1 MNRNHPVERQTNQRQ
16 SAGWGVF
23 FLALGLVLIALFWRS
38 LHPGWTVF
46 SNDGPLGALMSERT
60 QVPAAFVGSWADL
73 NSYGSREAGA
83 LPNITFAMLWLTG
96 PLGFSKFYPPFTLFI
111 LGACA
116 WFFFRQLR
124 LGNLA
129 ASVGGLAAA
138 LTPDFFGVACWGVGT
153 QAICFG
159 LNYLALGLVVSPHP
173 LRPWIRYPLAG
184 LAVGMGVTEAYD
196 IGAIFSVITALAV
209 VVHAL
214 LGEGPPVKRLLQGG
228 GRVAIIAVFAAFISA
243 SALSSLIGTQIK
255 GVVGTEQDQQTKQE
269 RWDWATQWSYPKA
282 ETLNI
287 VVPGLF
293 GYRMD
298 TPDGGAYWGFVGRDP
313 SWDRYFADG
322 KQGPPPRGP
331 IRYGGG
337 SSYAGIMVLL
347 VAAWAVAQ
355 SFRREKSVF
364 GVRERQ
370 LLWFWAGLAGVSLLL
385 AYGRFAPFYQL
396 FYALPYASTIRNPVK
411 FIHVLQWALLVIFAY
426 GLGGLSRRY
435 LTATAAAPRNLVSH
449 VQAWWARADGFDR
462 KWVRACLVLLAVS
475 VLGWLIYASSQNSL
489 VRYLQEVM
497 FDADTA
503 KVIASFSVRQVGW
516 FIALLAAAVGLLV
529 VTLSGYFSG
538 RKARLGAV
546 LLGVFVV
553 ADLARVGSHWVNT
566 YNWKEKYVAAADNGV
581 IEFLRQKPHEQR
593 VTVWPFS
600 LPGQFAIIQQLYG
613 DLWLQHLFQYY
624 NIQSL
629 DIIQMSR
636 MPQDVAAFEGALTY
650 DNTPATLHRVVRRWQ
665 LTNSRYLIGAAGLI
679 NTLNTEIDPQQR
691 FKLLKTFDVT
701 PKPGVVNPTRFE
713 QLAVV
718 ESPQGRFAVF
728 EFTGALPR
736 AKLYTNW
743 QVATN
748 EPAQLRE
755 WVKTLQ
761 PRVPRDWGQALES
774 QSDADLA
781 TLYELADPAF
791 DPAQTVLLT
800 KPLPVS
806 PATNQPS
813 GEVKF
818 ESYKPKRIVFSAKAN
833 APSVMLLNDKHDPNW
848 QVTVDGQ
855 PAELLRCNYIMRGV
869 FLEPGEHTVEF
880 QFRPPVDALYISLVA
895 IAFGLLLTGIAVVT
909 IRKWPGA
916 PSVLGNK
923 KV

>member
-1 MNRNHPVERQTNQRQ
+1 MRTDKETAGTTSIWMALLEPRKNIVIFSLCLLVVMGFLFRWCFHPDY
-16 SAGWGVF
+16 
-23 FLALGLVLIALFWRS
+23 I
-38 LHPGWTVF
+38 HF
-46 SNDGPLGALMSERT
+46 SNDGPLGLTS
-60 QVPAAFVGSWADL
+60 AAYNQPPGNFTGIWSDL
-73 NSYGSREAGA
+73 NWLGHNSGRGSLG
-83 LPNITFAMLWLTG
+83 ITNGLHWLLGSVWFAKV
-96 PLGFSKFYPPFTLFI
+96 FAPFTLLFP
-111 LGACA
+111 GFCA

-129 ASVGGLAAA
+129 ATVGGLAAA

-196 IGAIFSVITALAV
+196 IGAIFSVITALGV

-214 LGEGPPVKRLLQGG
+214 LGEGPPMKRLLQGG

-243 SALSSLIGTQIK
+243 AAVSSLIGTQIK

-322 KQGPPPRGP
+322 KQGQPPRGP

-364 GVRERQ
+364 SVRERQ
-370 LLWFWAGLAGVSLLL
+370 LLWFWAALAGVSLLL

-475 VLGWLIYASSQNSL
+475 VLGWLIYASSRQSL
-489 VRYLQEVM
+489 ERYLQEVM

-503 KVIASFSVRQVGW
+503 KVLASFSVRQVGW
-516 FIALLAAAVGLLV
+516 FIALLAAAAGLLV

-538 RKARLGAV
+538 RKARIGAV

-553 ADLARVGSHWVNT
+553 MDLARVGSHWVNT

-600 LPGQFAIIQQLYG
+600 LPGQFAIIQQMYG

-691 FKLLKTFDVT
+691 FKLLKTFDFA
-701 PKPGVVNPTRFE
+701 PKPGVINPTRFE

-718 ESPQGRFAVF
+718 ESPQGRFALF

-736 AKLYTNW
+736 AKLYSNWLVSTND
-743 QVATN
+743 
-748 EPAQLRE
+748 E
-755 WVKTLQ
+755 
-761 PRVPRDWGQALES
+761 
-774 QSDADLA
+774 A
-781 TLYELADPAF
+781 TLTQLANKEF
-791 DPAQTVLLT
+791 DPAQTVMVAE
-800 KPLPVS
+800 PLPVVPNS
-806 PATNQPS
+806 DSASTNA
-813 GEVKF
+813 GTVEFV
-818 ESYKPKRIVFSAKAN
+818 SYAPKHIVLRAN
-833 APSVMLLNDKHDPNW
+833 ATAPAVLLLNDKHDPNW

-895 IAFGLLLTGIAVVT
+895 IVFGVLLTGIAIVS
-909 IRKWPGA
+909 IRKRPGA

-923 KV
+923 TI

>member
-1 MNRNHPVERQTNQRQ
+1 MRTDKETAGTTSIWMALLEPRKNIVIFSLCLLVVLGFLFRWCFHPDY
-16 SAGWGVF
+16 
-23 FLALGLVLIALFWRS
+23 I
-38 LHPGWTVF
+38 HF
-46 SNDGPLGALMSERT
+46 SNDGPLGLTS
-60 QVPAAFVGSWADL
+60 AAYNQPPGNFTGIWSDL
-73 NSYGSREAGA
+73 NWLGHNSGRASLGITNGLHWLLGSVW
-83 LPNITFAMLWLTG
+83 FAKV
-96 PLGFSKFYPPFTLFI
+96 FAPFTLLFP
-111 LGACA
+111 GFCA
-116 WFFFRQLR
+116 WFLFRQLG

-129 ASVGGLAAA
+129 AMVGGLAAA

-173 LRPWIRYPLAG
+173 LRPWVRYPLAG

-196 IGAIFSVITALAV
+196 IGAIFSVLTALVV

-214 LGEGPPVKRLLQGG
+214 LGEGPPVKRLLHGG
-228 GRVAIIAVFAAFISA
+228 GRVAILAVFAAFISA
-243 SALSSLIGTQIK
+243 SAISSLIGTQIK

-313 SWDRYFADG
+313 SWDRYFASG
-322 KQGPPPRGP
+322 KQGQPPRGS

-355 SFRREKSVF
+355 SLRRDKSVF
-364 GVRERQ
+364 SVRERQ
-370 LLWFWAGLAGVSLLL
+370 FLWFWAALAGVSLLL

-435 LTATAAAPRNLVSH
+435 LMATAAAPRNLVSH
-449 VQAWWARADGFDR
+449 MQAWWARADGFDR
-462 KWVRACLVLLAVS
+462 KWGRASLVLLAVS
-475 VLGWLIYASSQNSL
+475 GLGWFIYASSRQGL
-489 VRYLQEVM
+489 ERYLQEVM

-503 KVIASFSVRQVGW
+503 KTIASFSIRQVGW
-516 FIALLAAAVGLLV
+516 FIALQAAALGLLG

-538 RKARLGAV
+538 RKARIGAV

-600 LPGQFAIIQQLYG
+600 LPGQFAIIQQMYG

-691 FKLLKTFDVT
+691 FKLLKTFDVA
-701 PKPGVVNPTRFE
+701 PKPGVIKPTRFE
-713 QLAVV
+713 ELAVV
-718 ESPQGRFAVF
+718 ESPQGRFALF

-736 AKLYTNW
+736 AKLYSNWLLSTND
-743 QVATN
+743 
-748 EPAQLRE
+748 E
-755 WVKTLQ
+755 
-761 PRVPRDWGQALES
+761 
-774 QSDADLA
+774 A
-781 TLYELADPAF
+781 TLTQLASKEF
-791 DPAQTVLLT
+791 DPAQTVMVAE
-800 KPLPVS
+800 PLPVLPHRDS
-806 PATNQPS
+806 ASTN
-813 GEVKF
+813 GGTVDF
-818 ESYKPKRIVFSAKAN
+818 VSYAPKHIVLRAN
-833 APSVMLLNDKHDPNW
+833 ATAPAVLLLNDKHDPNW

-880 QFRPPVDALYISLVA
+880 QFRPPVEALYISLIA
-895 IAFGLLLTGIAVVT
+895 ITFGVVLTGIAIVS
-909 IRKWPGA
+909 IRKRPVV
-916 PSVLGNK
+916 PSVPENR

>member
-1 MNRNHPVERQTNQRQ
+1 MNRNNPVENQANRWQ
-16 SAGWGVF
+16 SAGWGA
-23 FLALGLVLIALFWRS
+23 FLLTLGLVLIALFWRS
-38 LHPGWTVF
+38 FHPGWTVF
-46 SNDGPLGALMSERT
+46 SNDGPLGALMAERT
-60 QVPAAFVGSWADL
+60 DVPATFMGSWADL
-73 NSYGSREAGA
+73 NGYGIRENGA
-83 LPNITFAMLWLTG
+83 LPNVTFALLWLTG
-96 PLGFSKFYPPFTLFI
+96 PLGFSKFYPPFTLFF
-111 LGACA
+111 LGTCA
-116 WFFFRQLR
+116 WFLFRQLR

-129 ASVGGLAAA
+129 AMVGGLAAA

-196 IGAIFSVITALAV
+196 IGAIFSVLTALAV

-214 LGEGPPVKRLLQGG
+214 LGEGPPVKRLLHGG
-228 GRVAIIAVFAAFISA
+228 GRVAIIAMFAAFIAA

-298 TPDGGAYWGFVGRDP
+298 TPHGGNYWGFVGRDP
-313 SWDRYFADG
+313 AWDRYFADG
-322 KQGPPPRGP
+322 KQGPPPRSP

-355 SFRREKSVF
+355 SLRRDKSVF
-364 GVRERQ
+364 SVRERQ
-370 LLWFWAGLAGVSLLL
+370 FLWFWAALAGVSLLL

-435 LTATAAAPRNLVSH
+435 LMATAAAPRNLVSH

-462 KWVRACLVLLAVS
+462 KWGRASLVLLAVS
-475 VLGWLIYASSQNSL
+475 GLGWLIYASSRQSL
-489 VRYLQEVM
+489 ERYLQEVM

-503 KVIASFSVRQVGW
+503 KTIASFSIRQVGW
-516 FIALLAAAVGLLV
+516 FIALLAAALGLLV

-538 RKARLGAV
+538 RKARIGAV
-546 LLGVFVV
+546 LLGVFVAV
-553 ADLARVGSHWVNT
+553 DLARVGSHWVNT

-593 VTVWPFS
+593 VAIVPEWLPS
-600 LPGQFAIIQQLYG
+600 LVRAPQQVAGAQQIIGQVYG
-613 DLWLQHLFQYY
+613 IEWLQHLFQYY
-624 NIQSL
+624 NVQSL

-636 MPQDVAAFEGALTY
+636 MPQDVAAFEGRMQVRFTQDGNGNWRIAPETVHL
-650 DNTPATLHRVVRRWQ
+650 LIRRWE
-665 LTNSRYLIGAAGLI
+665 LTNTRYLLGAAGLAPA
-679 NTLNTEIDPQQR
+679 LNVFDPEQKR
-691 FKLLKTFDVT
+691 FQPVML
-701 PKPGVVNPTRFE
+701 FE
-713 QLAVV
+713 FYQTKAGGPILARTN
-718 ESPQGRFAVF
+718 STGPFALF

-736 AKLYTNW
+736 AKLYSNWLVSTNDEG
-743 QVATN
+743 TLT
-748 EPAQLRE
+748 QLAS
-755 WVKTLQ
+755 K
-761 PRVPRDWGQALES
+761 D
-774 QSDADLA
+774 
-781 TLYELADPAF
+781 F
-791 DPAQTVLLT
+791 DPAQMVLVAE
-800 KPLPVS
+800 PLPVLPNS
-806 PATNQPS
+806 DSASTN
-813 GEVKF
+813 GGTVDF
-818 ESYKPKRIVFSAKAN
+818 VSYAPKHIVLRAN
-833 APSVMLLNDKHDPNW
+833 AAAPAVLLLNDKHDPNW

-880 QFRPPVDALYISLVA
+880 QFRPPVDALYVSLVA
-895 IAFGLLLTGIAVVT
+895 ILFGVLLTGFAIVS
-909 IRKWPGA
+909 IRKRSVA
-916 PSVLGNK
+916 PSVSENR